1 MVFIAFA
8 TISVKGMKK
17 YLVQK
22 FISYP
27 SHCTGTALIT
37 IVATDKE
44 CVIIQSELLA
54 NGSDAEAE
62 VGIWHVVLLKC

>member
-1 MVFIAFA
+1 MVFMAFA

-54 NGSDAEAE
+54 NGSQMMQRQKW
-62 VGIWHVVLLKC
+62 VSGM

>member
-17 YLVQK
+17 YLQQK
-22 FISYP
+22 FISY
-27 SHCTGTALIT
+27 SSQCIGTALIT
-37 IVATDKE
+37 IVTTDNE

-54 NGSDAEAE
+54 NGSDAEAI
-62 VGIWHVVLLKC
+62 VGI